1 MNFTLS
7 QLDAI
12 TVRDSSVLVSAGAGS
27 GKTRVLTERLM
38 EYIDPQDKS
47 RPPENVDSF
56 LIITFTRA
64 AAGELRARIAAA
76 IAERLRS
83 DPKNTHL
90 RAQMLRCRSAQIGTI
105 HSFCS
110 DLLRRHAEA
119 AGISPA
125 FRILEE
131 ERGERMRAQALERVL
146 EKSYEDS
153 DPDFLALADS
163 VGLGRDDRRLSE
175 LVLRLHA
182 AMQSHARP
190 DLWAEALI
198 REGETPPASVLETRW
213 GEALLQDAAK
223 DVAFHL
229 ARMTD
234 ALAAMTG
241 DAVIARA
248 YSDSFSA
255 TARALERLL
264 DALSEG
270 WDAAAA
276 CFPVPFPTLNA
287 ARKVEDPELLE
298 DCKARRDAC
307 KKAMEKLSL
316 TFSADEATVLDEL
329 HGTAPAM
336 AALLRLALK
345 LDREFAR
352 NKRRLDLL
360 DFGDLEHLALR
371 LLLDPDG
378 TPTAVAETV
387 AARFREVMVDEYQD
401 VSRVQDLLFH
411 AVSREGKNLFFVGD
425 VKQSIYRFRLADPA
439 IFTEQ
444 SLRFGEPE
452 NA

>member
-1 MNFTLS
+1 MRAS
-7 QLDAI
+7 
-12 TVRDSSVLVSAGAGS
+12 
-27 GKTRVLTERLM
+27 
-38 EYIDPQDKS
+38 
-47 RPPENVDSF
+47 PP
-56 LIITFTRA
+56 
-64 AAGELRARIAAA
+64 
-76 IAERLRS
+76 
-83 DPKNTHL
+83 
-90 RAQMLRCRSAQIGTI
+90 AQIGTI

-146 EKSYEDS
+146 EKSYEDA

-255 TARALERLL
+255 TARALERL
-264 DALSEG
+264 
-270 WDAAAA
+270 
-276 CFPVPFPTLNA
+276 PTLKP
-287 ARKVEDPELLE
+287 ARKAEDPELLE

-307 KKAMEKLSL
+307 KKAMEKLAL
-316 TFSADEATVLDEL
+316 TFRADEAAVLAEL

-371 LLLDPDG
+371 LLVDPDG
-378 TPTAVAETV
+378 TPTAVAREV
-387 AARFREVMVDEYQD
+387 ASRFREVMVDEYQD

-411 AVSREGKNLFFVGD
+411 ARETVHLPLPPGRPGHFH
-425 VKQSIYRFRLADPA
+425 REEPP
-439 IFTEQ
+439 
-444 SLRFGEPE
+444 LRRT
-452 NA
+452 